1 MSPKNSE
8 TENEFYRSSSSRI
21 SVRSADTRAGA
32 DNRDRSPADDGLDD
46 RFIDLEPDD
55 DVAFLR
61 AQRRVP
67 VRRGALPKKT
77 ANRLKQALMAAAV
90 LGVTCGGAGVFYAY
104 ATGSPRF
111 RVQASDNIEIS
122 GVKSVPR
129 MQVMEVFGGDI
140 GRNIF
145 FVSLPERKKQLQEI
159 PWIES
164 AAVMRLLPNRL
175 KVQVQERTPVAFVR
189 IGPKAS
195 LIDGNGVVLD
205 MPAKLAKK
213 YSFPV
218 IVGMEEAEPLST
230 RAARMKIFTN
240 LMEQLDSAGARY
252 SDDLSEVDLS
262 DPEDVKITVADSNGA
277 VLVHLGISEPGEM
290 AFLERY
296 KVYLA
301 HAREWRAQFNK
312 LESVDLRYDRQVIV
326 NPDAGKSQREARRE
340 RPSPPP
346 KPVASSP
353 ARKSAGVSSKRY
365 QRLRKR

>member
-1 MSPKNSE
+1 MSPKHSE
-8 TENEFYRSSSSRI
+8 TENDFYRSSSSRI
-21 SVRSADTRAGA
+21 SVRSADTRNA
-32 DNRDRSPADDGLDD
+32 LDD
-46 RFIDLEPDD
+46 RESQADDALGDRFVDLETDD

-77 ANRLKQALMAAAV
+77 ANRLKQVLIAAAV
-90 LGVTCGGAGVFYAY
+90 LGVICSAGGVLYGY

-111 RVQASDNIEIS
+111 RIQASDNIEVN

-145 FVSLPERKKQLQEI
+145 FISLPEREKQLQEI
-159 PWIES
+159 PWVES

-175 KVQVQERTPVAFVR
+175 KVQILERTPVAFVR

-195 LIDGNGVVLD
+195 LIDSYGVVLD
-205 MPAKLAKK
+205 MPAKSAKK

-240 LMEQLDSAGARY
+240 LLQQLDSTGARY
-252 SDDLSEVDLS
+252 SNDLSEVDLS
-262 DPEDVKITVADSNGA
+262 DPEDVKITVADVNGA
-277 VLVHLGISEPGEM
+277 VLVHLGVSEPGES
-290 AFLERY
+290 AFLDRY

-301 HAREWRAQFNK
+301 HASEWRAQFTK

-326 NPDAGKSQREARRE
+326 NPDAGRAPRQVRRE
-340 RPSPPP
+340 EPAPRP
-346 KPVASSP
+346 KPVAP
-353 ARKSAGVSSKRY
+353 ATAKKRRKH
-365 QRLRKR
+365 

>member
-1 MSPKNSE
+1 MSPKHSE
-8 TENEFYRSSSSRI
+8 TENDFYRSSSSRI
-21 SVRSADTRAGA
+21 SVRATQARAGS
-32 DNRDRSPADDGLDD
+32 DDRESFQLDDGLED
-46 RFIDLEPDD
+46 RFADLETDD

-77 ANRLKQALMAAAV
+77 ANRLKQVLIVAAV
-90 LGVTCGGAGVFYAY
+90 FGVMCGGVGVMYSY

-111 RVQASDNIEIS
+111 RVQGSDNIDIG
-122 GVKSVPR
+122 GVHSVSR
-129 MQVMEVFGGDI
+129 MQVMEVFGADI

-145 FVSLPERKKQLQEI
+145 FISLDERKKQLQEI
-159 PWIES
+159 PWVES

-175 KVQVQERTPVAFVR
+175 KVQVRERTPVAFVR
-189 IGPKAS
+189 IGAKAS

-205 MPAKLAKK
+205 MPPKSAKK

-218 IVGMEEAEPLST
+218 LVGMEEGEPLST
-230 RAARMKIFTN
+230 RAAHMKIFTN
-240 LMEQLDSAGARY
+240 LMQQLDSSGARY
-252 SDDLSEVDLS
+252 SDDISEVDLS
-262 DPEDVKITVADSNGA
+262 DPEDAKITVADVNGA
-277 VLVHLGISEPGEM
+277 VLVHLGVSEAGDM

-326 NPDAGKSQREARRE
+326 NPDSGKSPRQTRRE
-340 RPSPPP
+340 EPPPPP
-346 KPVASSP
+346 KKIASPPSNKRRGKFISER
-353 ARKSAGVSSKRY
+353 ARRGR
-365 QRLRKR
+365 

>member
-1 MSPKNSE
+1 MSPKHSE
-8 TENEFYRSSSSRI
+8 TENDFYRSSSSRI
-21 SVRSADTRAGA
+21 SVRSRDARAA
-32 DNRDRSPADDGLDD
+32 SDDREPSPADDSLDD
-46 RFIDLEPDD
+46 RFLDLEPDSD

-77 ANRLKQALMAAAV
+77 ANRLKQALIAGGV
-90 LGVTCGGAGVFYAY
+90 LGVMCGGAGMLYGY
-104 ATGSPRF
+104 ATSSPRF

-122 GVKSVPR
+122 GVRSVPR
-129 MQVMEVFGGDI
+129 VQVMDVFGGDI

-145 FVSLPERKKQLQEI
+145 FISLPERKQQLQEI
-159 PWIES
+159 SWIES
-164 AAVMRLLPNRL
+164 AEVMRLLPNRL
-175 KVQVQERTPVAFVR
+175 KVQVRERTPVAFVR

-195 LIDGNGVVLD
+195 LIDAYGVVLD
-205 MPAKLAKK
+205 MPPKSAKK

-240 LMEQLDSAGARY
+240 LTEQLDSTGARY
-252 SDDLSEVDLS
+252 SNDLSEVDLA
-262 DPEDVKITVADSNGA
+262 DPEDAKITVADVNGA

-301 HAREWRAQFNK
+301 HAREWRAQFSK

-326 NPDAGKSQREARRE
+326 NPDAGQSPRQIRRE
-340 RPSPPP
+340 DPPPP
-346 KPVASSP
+346 KRAASPP
-353 ARKSAGVSSKRY
+353 AKKR
-365 QRLRKR
+365 RRR